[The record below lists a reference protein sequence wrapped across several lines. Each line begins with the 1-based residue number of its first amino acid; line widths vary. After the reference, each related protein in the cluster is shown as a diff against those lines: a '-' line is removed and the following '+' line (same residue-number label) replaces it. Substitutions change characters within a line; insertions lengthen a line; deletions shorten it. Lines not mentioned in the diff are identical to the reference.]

1 MAHPGGIA
9 AGVRS
14 LHQAWEAAAGGIP
27 LAEYAKSHAELGAA
41 LARFTA

>member
-14 LHQAWEAAAGGIP
+14 LREAWQAAVEGIP
-27 LAEYAKSHAELGAA
+27 LDDYAASHADLRAA
-41 LARFTA
+41 LDRFKP